1 MHRFV
6 VGTFV
11 LLLPSASAS
20 PPDNSVDWAVRM
32 MRIEGAAADVRRA
45 AENIEVSA
53 KNISNKGYLYNFTQ
67 LETELEQLNRLV
79 ISARLALDVA
89 KQDAALH

>member
-1 MHRFV
+1 MRRFI

-53 KNISNKGYLYNFTQ
+53 KKISNNGYLSSFTQ
-67 LETELEQLNRLV
+67 LETELEQLNRMV

-89 KQDAALH
+89 KQDAALR